1 MGKEKVVC
9 SVRAKASE
17 MVHYSDVMMGY
28 LSDREKVV
36 RLVQKKGSH
45 WESM

>member
-9 SVRAKASE
+9 SVRAKARE

-28 LSDREKVV
+28 LLDRERVV
-36 RLVQKKGSH
+36 RLVQRKGRH
-45 WESM
+45 WGSV

>member
-17 MVHYSDVMMGY
+17 MVHCSDVMMGY
-28 LSDREKVV
+28 LLDRERIV
-36 RLVQKKGSH
+36 RLVQRKGSH
-45 WESM
+45 WESL